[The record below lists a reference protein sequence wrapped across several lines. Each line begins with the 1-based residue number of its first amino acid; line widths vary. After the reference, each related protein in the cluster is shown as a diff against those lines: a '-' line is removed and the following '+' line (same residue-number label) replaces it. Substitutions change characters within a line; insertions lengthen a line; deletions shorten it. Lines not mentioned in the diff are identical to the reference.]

1 MMPSEEWKWAN
12 LTEEQLKLVALAEQT
27 LDVDYVLVYQ
37 SDTSV
42 PEPSRGALPGLRP
55 ARMNDS
61 QLECLRGL
69 EQQFGAVAVAYER
82 VA

>member
-1 MMPSEEWKWAN
+1 VS
-12 LTEEQLKLVALAEQT
+12 
-27 LDVDYVLVYQ
+27 VLVYQ
-37 SDTSV
+37 SDTPV
-42 PEPSRGALPGLRP
+42 PEPSRGALQGLRP

>member
-1 MMPSEEWKWAN
+1 MATEAWKWAN
-12 LTEEQLKLVALAEQT
+12 LTEEQLTLVALAEQT
-27 LDVDYVLVYQ
+27 LDVDYVLLYQ
-37 SDTSV
+37 SDTPM
-42 PEPSRGALPGLRP
+42 PEPSRGALQGLRP

-69 EQQFGAVAVAYER
+69 EQQLGAVAVAYER